1 MARCHLYWSTRL
13 GDPFLTSTQCN
24 IQLQD
29 STSTIATTS
38 TLCANMRSLWF
49 IAALSLFQL
58 GSAADQKKSAI
69 IWFDNPA
76 TPAAFMDQVK
86 DSILKAGGR
95 ITHTYTIIKY
105 VSMVR
110 RVQIRY
116 WLYHRGFAVIAP
128 ANALASVQSLGAE
141 HSIRVEEDETVS
153 SLWVIMAILL
163 VNYTTFNSDG

>member
-1 MARCHLYWSTRL
+1 
-13 GDPFLTSTQCN
+13 
-24 IQLQD
+24 
-29 STSTIATTS
+29 
-38 TLCANMRSLWF
+38 MRSLWF

-116 WLYHRGFAVIAP
+116 
-128 ANALASVQSLGAE
+128 
-141 HSIRVEEDETVS
+141 
-153 SLWVIMAILL
+153 
-163 VNYTTFNSDG
+163 